1 MASCIRRV
9 VWMVASLWSMDRG
22 LEGAVVEL
30 RVVPGLVIG
39 PVLAHGSSSE
49 PCSSRVVPGL
59 LLFPG
64 LVVGRLADP
73 GLADPGLDD
82 VVEVGPGLAVGPV
95 LDVRA
100 FTDRAFFAFFV

>member
-9 VWMVASLWSMDRG
+9 VWMVASLWSMDG

-30 RVVPGLVIG
+30 RVVPGL
-39 PVLAHGSSSE
+39 
-49 PCSSRVVPGL
+49 
-59 LLFPG
+59 
-64 LVVGRLADP
+64 
-73 GLADPGLDD
+73 DD
-82 VVEVGPGLAVGPV
+82 VVGLAVGPV